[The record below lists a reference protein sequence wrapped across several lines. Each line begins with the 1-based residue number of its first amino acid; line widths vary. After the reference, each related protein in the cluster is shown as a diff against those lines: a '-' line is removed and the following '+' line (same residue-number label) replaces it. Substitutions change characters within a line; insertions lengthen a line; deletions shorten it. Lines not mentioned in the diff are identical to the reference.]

1 MYDAAVSVQQ
11 SERASSP
18 SRAGVG
24 VGVGVIIWYSTSG
37 EKEYC
42 RLNTSRRAEEE
53 TRNGG
58 RAMAL
63 VVAVAETKLWRRL
76 ASSTRAQA
84 FASSRC
90 SFTWKGDVQDPL
102 LSPSRSFRHRQ
113 G

>member
-24 VGVGVIIWYSTSG
+24 AGVGVIIRYSSG

-63 VVAVAETKLWRRL
+63 VIAVAETKLWRRL

-90 SFTWKGDVQDPL
+90 SFRWKGDVQDPL

>member
-1 MYDAAVSVQQ
+1 MCDAGVSVQQ
-11 SERASSP
+11 SVRASSP

-24 VGVGVIIWYSTSG
+24 VGVGVIIWCCTSD

-58 RAMAL
+58 KAM
-63 VVAVAETKLWRRL
+63 VVVMAVAETKLWRRL
-76 ASSTRAQA
+76 VSSTRAQA

-102 LSPSRSFRHRQ
+102 LSPSRSF
-113 G
+113 